1 MRRFLPE
8 SWRWAAT
15 LRGMK
20 TRQTVMVVTIREDS
34 SDRAEHLAA
43 RLRSICA
50 HPQYRD
56 LVNFTVEDFPQ
67 APPVPEDHGR

>member
-1 MRRFLPE
+1 
-8 SWRWAAT
+8 
-15 LRGMK
+15 MK
-20 TRQTVMVVTIREDS
+20 TRQTVVVVTIREDS

-43 RLRSICA
+43 KLRSICG

-67 APPVPEDHGR
+67 APPALEDHER